1 MPHASSRRVV
11 YAALA
16 GNLLV
21 AVTKLVASFFTG
33 SSAMLSEAIHS
44 FIDTGDQ
51 GLLLLGMHRAT
62 RPPDKE
68 HPFGHG
74 HELYFWSFV
83 VAIMIFALGGGV
95 SIYEGI
101 IKLHEPAA
109 LEHVWV
115 SYVVLALAFCF
126 EGWSLRAAIQEFRKE
141 KGNDGW
147 LRAVRRSKDPTVFT
161 VLLED
166 SAALLGLV
174 FAFAGI
180 ALGQL
185 LDLPMLDGVAAVL
198 IGCLLLAVA
207 AFLANETRSLLTGEA
222 AHPAV
227 VAALRRLLESD
238 SAVAG
243 VNDLLTMHFGPRDI
257 LLAASLDFKD
267 SLDSGAVESAVA
279 RLDRRIKEA
288 HPEVTRIFVEA
299 RRGPASQAPAAS

>member
-1 MPHASSRRVV
+1 MV
-11 YAALA
+11 
-16 GNLLV
+16 
-21 AVTKLVASFFTG
+21 
-33 SSAMLSEAIHS
+33 
-44 FIDTGDQ
+44 
-51 GLLLLGMHRAT
+51 LG
-62 RPPDKE
+62 
-68 HPFGHG
+68 
-74 HELYFWSFV
+74 
-83 VAIMIFALGGGV
+83 
-95 SIYEGI
+95 
-101 IKLHEPAA
+101 
-109 LEHVWV
+109 
-115 SYVVLALAFCF
+115 LAFCF

-243 VNDLLTMHFGPRDI
+243 VNDLLTMHLGPRDI

-299 RRGPASQAPAAS
+299 RRGPASAAPAAS

>member
-101 IKLHEPAA
+101 IKLNEPAA

-227 VAALRRLLESD
+227 VAALRRLLELD